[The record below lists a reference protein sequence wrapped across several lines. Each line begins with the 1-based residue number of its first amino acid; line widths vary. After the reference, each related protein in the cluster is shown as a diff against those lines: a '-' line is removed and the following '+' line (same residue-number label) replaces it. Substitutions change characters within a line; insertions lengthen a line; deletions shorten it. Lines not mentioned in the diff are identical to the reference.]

1 MQVNLN
7 KITFGTC
14 LLLTGLFSNAQTP
27 IRSQAIIQTKINVVA
42 PEEDE
47 MQQMQGNGDGGPRFN
62 FRNMM
67 DGETESVTYIKGD
80 LMKTSLKSESIK
92 MAIYRNQTEKSTT
105 TVVEMMGNVQGYRL
119 TDQEQADMQRMRDS
133 MMAERRKRDSSRT
146 GSMERE
152 RKAPTILFERS
163 NEKRKIAGFECIKGF
178 LITLRFLGQRDT
190 TEIWY
195 TPEVKFDQLRFTG
208 GFSGMPMM
216 GGRDMG
222 LAGTD
227 QVDGF
232 IMQYT
237 MKLPRKRTMSVEVT
251 KLDFNKEISAK
262 ELTVPANVEIKP
274 FREMQQMFGGG
285 RGGGRQRFD

>member
-1 MQVNLN
+1 MQIKLQH
-7 KITFGTC
+7 ILFGTG
-14 LLLTGLFSNAQTP
+14 LLLMSKFSQAQAPT
-27 IRSQAIIQTKINVVA
+27 RSQAIIQTKINVIA
-42 PEEDE
+42 PEEE
-47 MQQMQGNGDGGPRFN
+47 ELQQMQGNGEGGPRFN

-80 LMKTSLKSESIK
+80 QMKTSLKSESIK
-92 MAIYRNQTEKSTT
+92 MAIYRNQAEKSTT
-105 TVVEMMGNVQGYRL
+105 TVFEMMGNVQGYRL

-133 MMAERRKRDSSRT
+133 MMAERRKRDSIKT
-146 GSMERE
+146 GTMERE
-152 RKAPTILFERS
+152 RKAPTVLFERT
-163 NEKRKIAGFECIKGF
+163 NEKRKIAGFECTKGY
-178 LITLRFLGQRDT
+178 LITLRFLGQKDS

-195 TPEVKFDQLRFTG
+195 TPDVKFDQLRFTG

-222 LAGTD
+222 LAGTE

-237 MKLPRKRTMSVEVT
+237 MKLPRKRIMSVEVT
-251 KLDFNKEISAK
+251 KIDFNKEISQK
-262 ELTVPANVEIKP
+262 ELNVPGNVEIKP

-285 RGGGRQRFD
+285 RGGGRQRFE

>member
-1 MQVNLN
+1 MQIKLQH
-7 KITFGTC
+7 ILFGTG
-14 LLLTGLFSNAQTP
+14 LLLMSKFSQAQAPT
-27 IRSQAIIQTKINVVA
+27 RSQAIIQTKINVIA
-42 PEEDE
+42 PEEE
-47 MQQMQGNGDGGPRFN
+47 ELQQMQGNGEGGPRFN

-80 LMKTSLKSESIK
+80 QMKTSLKSESIK
-92 MAIYRNQTEKSTT
+92 MAIYRNQAEKSTT
-105 TVVEMMGNVQGYRL
+105 TVFEMMGNVQGYRL

-133 MMAERRKRDSSRT
+133 MMAERRKRDSIKT
-146 GSMERE
+146 GTMERE
-152 RKAPTILFERS
+152 RKAPTVLFERT
-163 NEKRKIAGFECIKGF
+163 NEKRKIAGLECTKGY
-178 LITLRFLGQRDT
+178 LITLRFLGQKDS

-195 TPEVKFDQLRFTG
+195 TPDVKFDQLRFTG

-222 LAGTD
+222 LAGTE

-237 MKLPRKRTMSVEVT
+237 MKLPRKRIMSVEVT
-251 KLDFNKEISAK
+251 KIDLNKEISQK
-262 ELTVPANVEIKP
+262 ELNVPGNVEIKP

-285 RGGGRQRFD
+285 RGGGRQRFE

>member
-7 KITFGTC
+7 KIIFGTS

-152 RKAPTILFERS
+152 RKAPTVLFERS
-163 NEKRKIAGFECIKGF
+163 NEKRKIAGFECIKGY

-195 TPEVKFDQLRFTG
+195 TPDVKFDQLRFTG

-232 IMQYT
+232 IMQYN